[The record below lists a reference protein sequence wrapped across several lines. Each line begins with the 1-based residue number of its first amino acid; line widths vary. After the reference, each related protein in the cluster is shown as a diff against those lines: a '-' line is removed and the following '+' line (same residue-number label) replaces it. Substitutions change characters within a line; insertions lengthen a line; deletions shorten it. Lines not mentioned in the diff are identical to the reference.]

1 MCKCRSISFLSII
14 EARGWG
20 YPHIKLVYMCR
31 PRLNKKKGGGG
42 LTELIKLKKGVLSEL
57 KRKNGKV
64 VPLELIEVGKNG
76 CIQKKW
82 VLLELINLKKGG
94 FFCGTYPY
102 CFNMGVHSGD
112 CSRCLKGDGVGF
124 RLP

>member
-1 MCKCRSISFLSII
+1 M
-14 EARGWG
+14 
-20 YPHIKLVYMCR
+20 
-31 PRLNKKKGGGG
+31 
-42 LTELIKLKKGVLSEL
+42 LSEL

-94 FFCGTYPY
+94 GAFFFAAHTRTALIWEYTPGIAQD
-102 CFNMGVHSGD
+102 V
-112 CSRCLKGDGVGF
+112 
-124 RLP
+124 

>member
-1 MCKCRSISFLSII
+1 M
-14 EARGWG
+14 
-20 YPHIKLVYMCR
+20 
-31 PRLNKKKGGGG
+31 
-42 LTELIKLKKGVLSEL
+42 LSEL

-94 FFCGTYPY
+94 FFFAAHTRTALIREYTPGIAQD
-102 CFNMGVHSGD
+102 V
-112 CSRCLKGDGVGF
+112 
-124 RLP
+124 